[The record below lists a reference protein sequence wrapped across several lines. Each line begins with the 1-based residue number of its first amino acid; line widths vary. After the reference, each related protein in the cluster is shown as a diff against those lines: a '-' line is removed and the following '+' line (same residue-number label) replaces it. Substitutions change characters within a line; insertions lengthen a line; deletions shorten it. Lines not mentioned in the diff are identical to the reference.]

1 MIATVTLNPS
11 LDYIVQSKKLM
22 LGGITRTENEA
33 IYPGGKGINVSVMLA
48 SLGMES
54 CALGFSA
61 GFTGREIEERLRQ
74 HGCRVSMIEVKDGF
88 SRINVK
94 IHAEEESEINGRG
107 PMITE
112 ADVQQLLQSA
122 ASLHE
127 DDWLVLAGS
136 IPSGLPKDFY
146 ARLIQHTAAAC
157 IVDAEGEALRSVLP
171 FRPFLIKPNVHE
183 LSQLCGKELSGRRE
197 IEEAARSLQQ
207 QGARH
212 VLVSMAGEG
221 ALLLTEDGQSFFR
234 APNRGTVVNS
244 VGAGDSMVAGF
255 LAGWLMTG
263 QMERALELGTAC
275 GSATAFTTWIA
286 GRDQVAAQLQDPAVF
301 GLMPQRR
308 GHRGEAVTHLA
319 GLEGEHVWVELEPTG
334 LVCCAGAE
342 EAPLELGDLSDWYQS
357 GVFQVQGGM
366 LVSAIDPSRRL
377 HPFNSQI
384 LGMWRWMEEE

>member
-48 SLGMES
+48 PLGMES

-94 IHAEEESEINGRG
+94 IHAEEESEINARG
-107 PMITE
+107 PMITL
-112 ADVQQLLQSA
+112 ADAQQQLQSA
-122 ASLHE
+122 ASLHDE
-127 DDWLVLAGS
+127 RLLVLGAR
-136 IPSGLPKDFY
+136 IPPGLPKDFY

-255 LAGWLMTG
+255 LAGWLEAGDYEKAFRMG
-263 QMERALELGTAC
+263 VASERA
-275 GSATAFTTWIA
+275 SAFS
-286 GRDQVAAQLQDPAVF
+286 
-301 GLMPQRR
+301 
-308 GHRGEAVTHLA
+308 EHLA
-319 GLEGEHVWVELEPTG
+319 TK
-334 LVCCAGAE
+334 E
-342 EAPLELGDLSDWYQS
+342 E
-357 GVFQVQGGM
+357 
-366 LVSAIDPSRRL
+366 I
-377 HPFNSQI
+377 
-384 LGMWRWMEEE
+384 

>member
-301 GLMPQRR
+301 GLIPQRR

-384 LGMWRWMEEE
+384 LGMWHWMEEE